1 MSTLIAFLF
10 LFYCI
15 LLIMLIA
22 GWRRALQH
30 ISSIKAHENDHFISI
45 LIPVRNEETT
55 IASLLQNLKLQSYS
69 SYEVIII
76 DDHSDDNTFNIVKGC
91 VSDDRIKVLCS
102 EGNGKKHALATGI
115 AAASGSI
122 IVTTD
127 ADCIA
132 DVNWLKI
139 INRAF
144 QDEKIKLVFGG
155 VRIKEDGTLFSS
167 LQQLEFGS
175 LIGSGAATLVLGFP
189 TMCNGANL
197 AFRKKNFNEAGGYAD
212 HIHIPSGDDEFLL
225 RKVASMYPEGIYF
238 LNDKASVVTTNATET
253 IRDFLYQRIRWAGK
267 WKYNQ
272 SWSSKLLAVFIFLFQ
287 LGSIA
292 AFILIAA
299 GFANAFL
306 TLLWIFKILLEL
318 LFLKQ
323 VNNFLGNKW
332 KWLNFILLQLIYP
345 VYVVCIG
352 LISNFKSFEWKGR
365 KLKSIHSRPVYH

>member
-1 MSTLIAFLF
+1 
-10 LFYCI
+10 
-15 LLIMLIA
+15 MLIA